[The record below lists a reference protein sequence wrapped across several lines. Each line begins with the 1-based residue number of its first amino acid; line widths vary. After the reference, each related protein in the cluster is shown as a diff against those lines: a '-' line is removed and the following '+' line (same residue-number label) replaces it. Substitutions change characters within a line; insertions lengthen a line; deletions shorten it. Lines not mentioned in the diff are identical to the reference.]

1 MRSHLGKSIPVLI
14 GGRLNQVPETSN
26 TSLPVDVGDE
36 LAAAGAIVCREI
48 EDAVPAL
55 LNILEETT

>member
-1 MRSHLGKSIPVLI
+1 
-14 GGRLNQVPETSN
+14 
-26 TSLPVDVGDE
+26 VGDQ

-55 LNILEETT
+55 LTSAKETT

>member
-1 MRSHLGKSIPVLI
+1 
-14 GGRLNQVPETSN
+14 VPDNSN
-26 TSLPVDVGDE
+26 TSLPVDVGDR

-55 LNILEETT
+55 LNALKETK